1 MQKIM
6 SNYSFDDA
14 VKQHLVSTLSYT
26 IEFLNQHGLSWWMAF
41 GSCLG
46 TIRHQGFIPWDD
58 DIDIHMPRE
67 DYEKLLMQKDL
78 FEGNGYSIVS
88 IEDKGYYLPMAKII
102 DKSTTLV
109 ESRDFDFVMGVF
121 VDIFPVDFVDEID
134 ERLSGEYVW
143 TRMDYIDSFRKFTV
157 RDYVFMIK
165 NKQFNRVVNSIMGRV
180 FGAPYIKKKL
190 EGVKL
195 FEKKLKEK
203 SKNAKYAFSDGIFLD
218 KTLFDEM
225 IATRRAIHKRPE
237 EGWTEFETTW
247 FVVNRLKEIGYE
259 YVEPDGAFYLFVKA
273 LEPDAK
279 AFSERAKAHELLL
292 VPSDDFGCTGYVR
305 ICYCVSLKTI
315 QDSMPAF
322 KALFDSYK

>member
-1 MQKIM
+1 M

-218 KTLFDEM
+218 KTLFDGYSS
-225 IATRRAIHKRPE
+225 AKF
-237 EGWTEFETTW
+237 EG
-247 FVVNRLKEIGYE
+247 
-259 YVEPDGAFYLFVKA
+259 VEVRVPKDAEKYLKA
-273 LEPDAK
+273 LYGDYMQLPPEN
-279 AFSERAKAHELLL
+279 ERVSTHPHDYINLTEALSFQEIKKRKNKGEN
-292 VPSDDFGCTGYVR
+292 YV
-305 ICYCVSLKTI
+305 Y
-315 QDSMPAF
+315 
-322 KALFDSYK
+322 